1 MKQLP
6 IKKNYLF
13 RTVFSLLT
21 VLMLCGCSQKEGKPV
36 ETSTS
41 NTLQEGSMAE
51 EETTRTDAQTHDPI
65 ETTSTSENPNLTPIG
80 PGRDKETVMEYLSR
94 FPDDLQNYE
103 DLENYYVLTWR
114 DVYGQEY
121 WDAFM
126 EAVDS
131 QTPAYITLVQYTVEG
146 DPILNYLNYN
156 GTDCYM
162 MSDSSR
168 DGFAGTGD
176 RYSEYTYRTVNVYN
190 SHNRAGDEVQ
200 SAYLVNDSNLLR
212 TEIEYSYL
220 QSAYYDCIPQVDVR
234 FLFEKKIKKRD
245 ENAPNAVPKKLYKE
259 EVNTFPGV
267 TMKLLYAYPN
277 EIGVEIHNNTDA
289 DILFGED
296 YDLQILKD
304 GEWYSLSYVIDNA
317 AFNSVGLPVK
327 AEDSRIWG
335 TDWVIFHG
343 VLGEGDYRIVK
354 SVSVSKAG
362 ASHTNYPIAVEFSLP

>member
-1 MKQLP
+1 MRRKKL
-6 IKKNYLF
+6 IKTTFFLTLF
-13 RTVFSLLT
+13 LLT
-21 VLMLCGCSQKEGKPV
+21 ALAVGGCGQIEESPEG
-36 ETSTS
+36 TSS
-41 NTLQEGSMAE
+41 SDTLQENVESTQTE
-51 EETTRTDAQTHDPI
+51 EKIAGIDNQMEVQNTD
-65 ETTSTSENPNLTPIG
+65 STPIG
-80 PGRDKETVMEYLSR
+80 PGRDKETVKEYLSQ
-94 FPDDLQNYE
+94 FPDDLQDYE
-103 DLENYYVLTWR
+103 NLENYYVLTRR

-126 EAVDS
+126 EAVDA

-146 DPILNYLNYN
+146 DPILYYLNYN
-156 GTDCYM
+156 GADCYM

-168 DGFAGTGD
+168 DGFAGIGD
-176 RYSEYTYRTVNVYN
+176 RYYECTYRTVNVYN

-220 QSAYYDCIPQVDVR
+220 QSAFYDGIPQVDVR
-234 FLFEKKIKKRD
+234 FLFERRIKKRD
-245 ENAPNAVPKKLYKE
+245 ENAPNAVPEKLYKE

-277 EIGVEIHNNTDA
+277 EIGVEIYNNTDE
-289 DILFGED
+289 DILFGAD

-317 AFNSVGLPVK
+317 AFNAVGFPVK
-327 AEDSRIWG
+327 AGDSRIWG

-362 ASHTNYPIAVEFSLP
+362 DSHTNYPIAVEFSLP